1 MRGGVAIIGA
11 SGFVGARLLEVA
23 VLGGR
28 TDIVPVVRAFR
39 SVGRIANLG
48 LSYRLGDAARAEAL
62 EAALAGCEAVVNLT
76 SADPADILRTT
87 QGVYT
92 AAVAAG
98 ARLLVHL
105 SSATVFG
112 QVERPD
118 LPDDAPPLLDHW
130 MPYAREKGRAENWLR
145 DRMAERRLA
154 VVVLRPGLIWGP
166 RSPWVLRPAAELVS
180 GTAWLVGDGE
190 GICNLMYVDNL
201 VRSIDAVVAH
211 GSPVPGFYNVA
222 DDETTTW
229 REYYAA
235 LAAGLGVD
243 MATVHKV
250 PGYRYRAGVRGLVE
264 ELRNLPPYRWLT
276 HRLSPETKAAIKLRL
291 RRALERDRPERRAAN
306 ASPVVA
312 RDLWHLQTTRHR
324 LSTTRFRATFG
335 HCNQHSFA
343 SGVAASLGWLRFA
356 GFDHPDAVPGAPV
369 PTAARTAALAA
380 SGER

>member
-11 SGFVGARLLEVA
+11 SGFVGTRLLEMS

-39 SVGRIANLG
+39 SLGRIANLG
-48 LSYRLGDAARAEAL
+48 LSYRFGDAARADAL
-62 EAALAGCEAVVNLT
+62 EKALAGCEAVVNLT
-76 SADPADILRTT
+76 SGDPADILHTT
-87 QGVYT
+87 QSIYT

-98 ARLLVHL
+98 ARVLVHL

-118 LPDDAPPLLDHW
+118 LPDDAPPLLEHW

-145 DRMAERRLA
+145 DRMADRRLA

-166 RSPWVLRPAAELVS
+166 RSPWVVRPAAELV
-180 GTAWLVGDGE
+180 GRTAWLAGHGE

-201 VRSIDAVVAH
+201 VRSIDAVVADA
-211 GSPVPGFYNVA
+211 SPVPGFYNVA

-235 LAAGLGVD
+235 LAAGLEVD
-243 MATVHKV
+243 MATIHTVR
-250 PGYRYRAGVRGLVE
+250 GDSYRAGVRGLVDA
-264 ELRNLPPYRWLT
+264 LKNRAAYRWLT
-276 HRLSPETKAAIKLRL
+276 ARFSPETKAAIKLAL
-291 RRALERDRPERRAAN
+291 RRALDRDRPQPAGAR

-312 RDLWHLQTTRHR
+312 RDLWHLQTTRHA
-324 LSTTRFRATFG
+324 LSTTRFRSTFG
-335 HCNQHSFA
+335 HCNHNSFA
-343 SGVAASLGWLRFA
+343 SGLAASLGWLRFA
-356 GFDHPDAVPGAPV
+356 GF
-369 PTAARTAALAA
+369 ARP
-380 SGER
+380 